1 MKLEEAE
8 SIVEKHL
15 KDLSDDQKKAKIRE
29 FVEKMQDNS
38 SIEPNLR
45 YAMYKTFI
53 QTMAQLKD
61 KSQTMELVDSV
72 LKEFD
77 ANKNELKLD
86 AYLALLPQ
94 LKKNEALV
102 VAKETLDLGEN
113 MLNNGGDKERI
124 KEIAR
129 AVKKACPE
137 FEKRA
142 NVLIFKCNN

>member
-1 MKLEEAE
+1 
-8 SIVEKHL
+8 
-15 KDLSDDQKKAKIRE
+15 
-29 FVEKMQDNS
+29 
-38 SIEPNLR
+38 
-45 YAMYKTFI
+45 
-53 QTMAQLKD
+53 MAQLKD
-61 KSQTMELVDSV
+61 KTQTMELVDSV